1 MSGAL
6 CDLGGTREGTD
17 KGAKT
22 GHAKLIEQRNLNIS
36 RYAIVSKQH
45 RLKPPPLHSTNLKK
59 EKGFFFSFRFKTTS
73 LRPRY
78 IGHMSGALCDLGGTR
93 EGTDKGAKT
102 GSCQTDRAAQ
112 SKRLKKTAQT

>member
-1 MSGAL
+1 MRKIKN
-6 CDLGGTREGTD
+6 TRF
-17 KGAKT
+17 T
-22 GHAKLIEQRNLNIS
+22 GLLARFLVR
-36 RYAIVSKQH
+36 
-45 RLKPPPLHSTNLKK
+45 PPYPTNLKK